1 MWVAD
6 EATVGRDKGVLVPI
20 ALDAVPPKIGF
31 RQIQTIDFSSWSE
44 GTGALE
50 FEQLAQALR
59 AKLSGKSAPPAS
71 KPATSAQP
79 PPPALATNKTAARLA
94 AKPLLIGALAAA
106 LIAAAAL
113 AFAMRGGVAPA
124 DKSIAVLPFEV
135 RSASG
140 GDPEFGDWLAELVS
154 SLLGKSADL
163 KVISQSSASSF
174 KGKDV
179 SVREMGRRLGVAMIV
194 QGSVRSDGGDIVV
207 AAKLI
212 DAARDTQIWSDVYER
227 SAENAFSIQSEIA
240 AKVAMAVAAALKA
253 RIAEGESE
261 ALTPAVAPEAFAGY
275 QKALKLYRTTIDA
288 NVRSAQRLLEEAVET
303 NPDFALA
310 WALLA
315 RVHAY
320 FHFNASDATEGR
332 RAAAARA
339 LEEARRLK
347 PQLAEVLLADA
358 YFEYWVKRDYAG
370 ARAKFEELSAK
381 WPNNT
386 DVLTALASIARR
398 QGLWGESK
406 AYFERAVLID
416 PLRPGRRLKA
426 AEANFATRDF
436 AGALRQIDASL
447 AYWPDA
453 PDNIPFLA
461 KKALIYQAMG
471 RLDDADALLKGLE
484 AQPDGD
490 LVQPFVYQAILRRR
504 YDEAVPLLEDL
515 LRRDEAAGSPGRA
528 SIDLNL
534 SLGDLRRLRG
544 DAAGASVNY
553 RRALD
558 ELLGES
564 ARQPDSADI
573 QSYLALAYCGL
584 GDGAAA
590 RKYAALAVKTVP
602 VEKDALSG
610 AYYLDVQARVASRL
624 GDRDVAIA
632 AIDRLMTIPA
642 YLPLTPAILRGDPDF
657 ANLRSDARFNAL
669 LTGSSGG

>member
-31 RQIQTIDFSSWSE
+31 RQIQTIDFSSWRE
-44 GTGALE
+44 GAGAPE

-79 PPPALATNKTAARLA
+79 SHAALGIEKMWARLA
-94 AKPLLIGALAAA
+94 VKPLLIGALAAA

-113 AFAMRGGVAPA
+113 AFALRGGVAPA

-194 QGSVRSDGGDIVV
+194 QGSVRSDGDDIVV

-240 AKVAMAVAAALKA
+240 VKVAMAVAAALKA
-253 RIAEGESE
+253 KIAEGEGE
-261 ALTPAVAPEAFAGY
+261 ALTPAVAPEAFEGY

-320 FHFNASDATEGR
+320 FYFNASDATESR

-406 AYFERAVLID
+406 VYFERAVLID

-642 YLPLTPAILRGDPDF
+642 YLPLTPAILHGDPDF